1 MLPKNECTIYRVKE
15 GYTLRDFFD
24 ECLVIP
30 VGLTEDMD
38 TKVGILNSVGEV
50 IWKTLQKDSTFQDL
64 LTAVTNEFEVTEEEA
79 SKDIEDFLGQLDRY
93 MFLKIRQEEKR
104 K

>member
-1 MLPKNECTIYRVKE
+1 MPKNESTIYRVKE

-24 ECLVIP
+24 EYLVIP

-64 LTAVTNEFEVTEEEA
+64 LTAVTKEFEVTEEEA
-79 SKDIEDFLGQLDRY
+79 SKDIEDFLEQLDQY
-93 MFLKIRQEEKR
+93 KFLRKRQEER

>member
-1 MLPKNECTIYRVKE
+1 
-15 GYTLRDFFD
+15 
-24 ECLVIP
+24 
-30 VGLTEDMD
+30 MD

-64 LTAVTNEFEVTEEEA
+64 LTAVTNEFEVTEEES
-79 SKDIEDFLGQLDRY
+79 SKDIEDFLEQLDQY
-93 MFLKIRQEEKR
+93 KFLRKRQEEKR

>member
-1 MLPKNECTIYRVKE
+1 MEKDRHVVYRIKE
-15 GYTLRDFFD
+15 GYTLRDFLN
-24 ECLVIP
+24 EYLVIP
-30 VGLTEDMD
+30 VGLSEDTG

-50 IWKTLQKDSTFQDL
+50 LWKTLQKDSTFQDL
-64 LTAVTNEFEVTEEEA
+64 LTAVTDEFEVTEEEA

-93 MFLKIRQEEKR
+93 KFLKKRQEEKR